1 MDSYEEKIEKLD
13 TELDKIFDELKEV
26 FKKMIFKSMI
36 YRDCC
41 MEMNRELLEKSLPKE
56 MKEMLNEK
64 K

>member
-13 TELDKIFDELKEV
+13 TELDKIFDELMDV

-41 MEMNRELLEKSLPKE
+41 MEMNR
-56 MKEMLNEK
+56 
-64 K
+64 